1 MTARYSVEYYPGE
14 DNERLPEW
22 RVVEWTFVNPET
34 GGKAGRSV
42 YKTYDLEE
50 GERECGSVLE
60 ALVYADNLEIF
71 NNQ

>member
-1 MTARYSVEYYPGE
+1 MVARYSVEYYPGE

-22 RVVEWTFVNPET
+22 CVVRWDTESIGST
-34 GGKAGRSV
+34 V

-50 GERECGSVLE
+50 GEGECGSVLE
-60 ALVYADNLEIF
+60 ALVYADNLEVF